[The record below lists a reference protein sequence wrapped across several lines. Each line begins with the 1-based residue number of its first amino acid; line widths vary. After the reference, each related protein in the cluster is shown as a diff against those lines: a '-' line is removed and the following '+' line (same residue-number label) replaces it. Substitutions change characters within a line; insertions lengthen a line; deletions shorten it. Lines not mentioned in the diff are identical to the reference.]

1 MDHLPRA
8 GMCQMSSAVGGPV
21 IKWSCDVRRLPPL
34 LRMLI
39 EKAPL

>member
-8 GMCQMSSAVGGPV
+8 CVCHLSSAVGGPV
-21 IKWSCDVRRLPPL
+21 IKQAVDIRRLPPL

-39 EKAPL
+39 ERASA